1 MNHFRIDHIHLV
13 NGPPKTRQPRRL
25 LTLACLAFT
34 TGFLV
39 VTAPLHGLVPRH
51 SLTLWQMP
59 RHEVV
64 RCDPADTSFTRHI
77 CEQLT
82 NGIGE

>member
-1 MNHFRIDHIHLV
+1 MNCFRINHSHLL
-13 NGPPKTRQPRRL
+13 NEPPKTQQPRRL
-25 LTLACLAFT
+25 LTLACFAFT
-34 TGFLV
+34 IAFLV
-39 VTAPLHGLVPRH
+39 VMAPLHGLVPRH
-51 SLTLWQMP
+51 SLTLWP
-59 RHEVV
+59 TRHEVV